1 MRILVIIPTYNE
13 SENISSLISEIFKYV
28 PNAHILVIDDNSPDR
43 TYEIVENLSKN
54 DNRIHLIKR
63 EKKLGLGSA
72 YVEGFKYAIKNNYDV
87 VIEMDADFSHQ
98 PSDLLKLLEKIN
110 EGYDLVIGSR
120 YISGVNVINWPMKRL
135 LLSYFANFYA
145 RFITG
150 VPIKDLTAGFKA
162 IKVNALKSI
171 NLDNIKSNGYAFQ
184 IEIKFKIYN
193 KGFKVIE
200 VPIVFY
206 ERRSGNSKMSKKIIF
221 EAMIMVWRL
230 RISKLFCSF
239 FKVRNLGRLKKFI

>member
-1 MRILVIIPTYNE
+1 MKTIIIIPTYNE
-13 SENISSLISEIFKYV
+13 RENIEVLINEIFKNL
-28 PNAHILVIDDNSPDR
+28 PQTDILIVDDNSPDK
-43 TYEIVENLSKN
+43 TYEIVENISKV
-54 DNRIHLIKR
+54 DKRVHLIKR

-72 YVEGFKYAIKNNYDV
+72 YVQGFKFAINNNYDV
-87 VIEMDADFSHQ
+87 VFQMDADFSHQ
-98 PSDLLKLLEKIN
+98 PSDLLRLFEKIK

-135 LLSYFANFYA
+135 LLSYFANAYA

-162 IKVNALKSI
+162 IRVNALKSI

-184 IEIKFKIYN
+184 IEITFKIYN
-193 KGFKVIE
+193 KGFKIIE
-200 VPIVFY
+200 IPIVFY

-221 EAMIMVWRL
+221 EAALMVWRL
-230 RISKLFCSF
+230 RIEKI
-239 FKVRNLGRLKKFI
+239 LKKL